1 MGKHE
6 EELARELQRRG
17 MSRRDV
23 LRIGLRMGLGAASM
37 GLLLAACGQTAS
49 EPAKDAA
56 ADGEAAAEPASES
69 IFDITAGDTGAQEC
83 HCRTRRQN
91 RNQRRAHV
99 GCRFL

>member
-1 MGKHE
+1 MQWMFIYHKGVQIMGKHE

-49 EPAKDAA
+49 EPAKDAG
-56 ADGEAAAEPASES
+56 GEAAAEPASES
-69 IFDITAGDTGAQEC
+69 IFDITAGDTGVWPKSAI
-83 HCRTRRQN
+83 
-91 RNQRRAHV
+91 A
-99 GCRFL
+99 

>member
-49 EPAKDAA
+49 TEPTKEADA
-56 ADGEAAAEPASES
+56 GGAAAEP
-69 IFDITAGDTGAQEC
+69 
-83 HCRTRRQN
+83 RQVTPGHGP
-91 RNQRRAHV
+91 RVPLPNQATKSKSA
-99 GCRFL
+99 